1 LVVCS
6 DALLWYLIEL
16 FLALLAASSSLALL
30 VVTVMRYMAAMVQN
44 VVVLNAMISGL
55 CRDEAAVG

>member
-1 LVVCS
+1 VKTWTDDLTGSITGPVFKTMGDS
-6 DALLWYLIEL
+6 
-16 FLALLAASSSLALL
+16 
-30 VVTVMRYMAAMVQN
+30 VMRYIAAMVQN

>member
-16 FLALLAASSSLALL
+16 FRALLAASSSLALL